1 MQSTPH
7 PCPSCGQ
14 VGMSVFYEV
23 NNVPVNSVLLVDSR
37 QEAVEFQRGDIRLA
51 VCPACGFI
59 SNIAF
64 DEALTQYSARYEAT
78 QGYSPTFN
86 KFHRALAQDLI
97 DRYDLHGKD
106 VIEIGCD
113 KGDFL
118 TMLAEMGD
126 NRGVGFDPA
135 YVPGRHP
142 SPAADRLT
150 FIPDFYGE
158 KYTNYHA
165 DFICCKMTLEH
176 IPNVGEFIATVRR
189 SIGDRPDTVVFFQ
202 IPNARYVL
210 CDVAFWD
217 IYYEH
222 CSYFTKGSL
231 ARLFRR
237 AGFEVRDLWTAYDD
251 QYLMIEARPAGEQ
264 GSRGAGEMKAP
275 SDSSLSPA
283 PPLPCSPAL
292 EEESPAETLDMVRY
306 FVEHADARRSEWR
319 TKLADWR
326 AAARRVV
333 LWGGGSKG
341 VAFLTTLGQ
350 SRDDI
355 AYAVDI
361 NPLKHA
367 TFMAGTGQ
375 EIIAP
380 ESLQTFRP
388 DVVIIMN
395 PVYRDEVTADLA
407 ALGLSPQIETL

>member
-1 MQSTPH
+1 MRSVAH
-7 PCPSCGQ
+7 ACPACGAEN
-14 VGMSVFYEV
+14 VSLFYEV
-23 NNVPVNSVLLVDSR
+23 ERVPVNSVLLVNSR
-37 QEAVEFQRGDIRLA
+37 QEALDFQRGDIRLA
-51 VCPACGFI
+51 VCPACGFVA
-59 SNIAF
+59 NIAF
-64 DEALTQYSARYEAT
+64 DEALTQYTARYEAT

-113 KGDFL
+113 KGDFI

-135 YVPGRHP
+135 YVPGRRPQSPQP

-150 FIPDFYGE
+150 FIADFYGE
-158 KYTNYHA
+158 KYTDYHA

-251 QYLMIEARPAGEQ
+251 QYLMIEARPAGGQ
-264 GSRGAGEMKAP
+264 GSGGAGEEN
-275 SDSSLSPA
+275 
-283 PPLPCSPAL
+283 LPG
-292 EEESPAETLDMVRY
+292 EESAAETLEMVRY
-306 FVEHADARRSEWR
+306 FVEHYEARRAEWR
-319 TKLADWR
+319 RALAEWQ
-326 AAARRVV
+326 AAGRKVV

-350 SRDDI
+350 SIDDI

-361 NPLKHA
+361 NPIKHG

-375 EIIAP
+375 EIVAP
-380 ESLQTFRP
+380 AFLQSYRP

-395 PVYRDEVTADLA
+395 PVYRAEVTADLT
-407 ALGLSPQIETL
+407 ALGLNPEIRTL

>member
-1 MQSTPH
+1 
-7 PCPSCGQ
+7 
-14 VGMSVFYEV
+14 MSVFYEV
-23 NNVPVNSVLLVDSR
+23 ERVPVNSVLLVASR
-37 QEAVEFQRGDIRLA
+37 EEALNFQRGDIVLA
-51 VCPACGFI
+51 VCPACGFV
-59 SNIAF
+59 SNVAF
-64 DEALTQYSARYEAT
+64 DEALTQYTARYEAT

-97 DRYDLHGKD
+97 DRFDLRGKD
-106 VIEIGCD
+106 IIEIGCD
-113 KGDFL
+113 KGDFI

-150 FIPDFYGE
+150 FILDFYSE
-158 KYTNYHA
+158 KYSNYRA

-176 IPNVGEFIATVRR
+176 IPDVAEFVATVRR
-189 SIGDRPDTVVFFQ
+189 SIGDNRKAVVFFQ
-202 IPNARYVL
+202 IPNASYVL

-237 AGFEVRDLWTAYDD
+237 CGFDVQDLWTAYDD
-251 QYLMIEARPAGEQ
+251 QYLMIEARPSLETEFPLRNSVSTVLPEAGDGGAGRESE
-264 GSRGAGEMKAP
+264 SRGVGEKEVP
-275 SDSSLSPA
+275 G
-283 PPLPCSPAL
+283 
-292 EEESPAETLDMVRY
+292 EESAAETLAMVAY
-306 FVEHADARRSEWR
+306 FVEHYEAKREQ
-319 TKLADWR
+319 WR
-326 AAARRVV
+326 AALAEWKSAVKKVV

-341 VAFLTTLGQ
+341 VAFLTTLSQ
-350 SRDDI
+350 SLDDI

-361 NPLKHA
+361 NPIKTG

-375 EIIAP
+375 EIVAP
-380 ESLQTFRP
+380 SFLQKYRP

-395 PVYRDEVTADLA
+395 PVYRGEITRDLTDM
-407 ALGLSPQIETL
+407 GLSPDIRTL

>member
-1 MQSTPH
+1 M
-7 PCPSCGQ
+7 
-14 VGMSVFYEV
+14 VAFYEV
-23 NNVPVNSVLLVDSR
+23 HNVPVNSVLLVMT
-37 QEAVEFQRGDIRLA
+37 QAEALNFQTGDITLA
-51 VCPACGFI
+51 ACPACGFI
-59 SNIAF
+59 SNITF
-64 DEALTQYSARYEAT
+64 DEKLTQYSARYEAT

-106 VIEIGCD
+106 IIEIGCD
-113 KGDFL
+113 KGDFI

-150 FIPDFYGE
+150 FIADFYSE
-158 KYTNYHA
+158 KYAGYDA

-176 IPNVGEFIATVRR
+176 IPNVGEFIATIRR

-210 CDVAFWD
+210 SDIAFWD

-222 CSYFTKGSL
+222 CSYFTRGSL

-237 AGFEVRDLWTAYDD
+237 SGFEVKDLWTAYDD
-251 QYLMIEARPAGEQ
+251 QYLMIEACPAA
-264 GSRGAGEMKAP
+264 GAPNM
-275 SDSSLSPA
+275 SP
-283 PPLPCSPAL
+283 LNG
-292 EEESPAETLDMVRY
+292 EESPVGALRMVDY
-306 FVEHADARRSEWR
+306 FVEHYKARREEWR
-319 TKLADWR
+319 RELAR
-326 AAARRVV
+326 MKAEGKRVV

-341 VAFLTTLGQ
+341 VSFLTTLGLTL
-350 SRDDI
+350 DDV

-361 NPLKHA
+361 NPIK
-367 TFMAGTGQ
+367 TGTYMAGTGQ
-375 EIIAP
+375 EIVAP
-380 ESLQTFRP
+380 AFLKEYRP

-395 PVYRDEVTADLA
+395 PVYRAEVTADLTA
-407 ALGLSPQIETL
+407 MGLSPEIRTL

>member
-1 MQSTPH
+1 MRQVLH
-7 PCPSCGQ
+7 ACPACGAA
-14 VGMSVFYEV
+14 GMAVFYEV
-23 NNVPVNSVLLVDSR
+23 RAVPVNSVLLVTSR
-37 QEAVEFQRGDIRLA
+37 DEAMNFQTGDIALA
-51 VCPACGFI
+51 ACPACGFI

-64 DEALTQYSARYEAT
+64 DEALTQYTAQYEAT

-86 KFHRALAQDLI
+86 KFHKALAQDLI
-97 DRYDLHGKD
+97 DRFDLHGKD
-106 VIEIGCD
+106 IIELGCD
-113 KGDFL
+113 KGDFI
-118 TMLAEMGD
+118 TMLVEMGD

-150 FIPDFYGE
+150 FIADFYGE
-158 KYTNYHA
+158 QYADYRA

-176 IPNVGEFIATVRR
+176 IPDVGRFVATVRR
-189 SIGDRPDTVVFFQ
+189 SIGDNGDTVVFFQ

-231 ARLFRR
+231 ARLFR
-237 AGFEVRDLWTAYDD
+237 ANGFEVKNLWTAYDD
-251 QYLMIEARPAGEQ
+251 QYLMIEARPGQSAGEQ
-264 GSRGAGEMKAP
+264 GRKGAGEEEL
-275 SDSSLSPA
+275 DG
-283 PPLPCSPAL
+283 
-292 EEESPAETLDMVRY
+292 EESVTETMEMVRY
-306 FVEHADARRSEWR
+306 FVEHYEAKRNE
-319 TKLADWR
+319 WR
-326 AAARRVV
+326 AALAGWQAASKKVV

-350 SRDDI
+350 SLDDI

-361 NPLKHA
+361 NPIKTG

-375 EIIAP
+375 EIVAP
-380 ESLQTFRP
+380 AFLKEYQP

-395 PVYRDEVTADLA
+395 PVYREEISRDLQA
-407 ALGLSPQIETL
+407 MGLAPEIRTL

>member
-1 MQSTPH
+1 MRSVDH
-7 PCPSCGQ
+7 RCPACGAER
-14 VGMSVFYEV
+14 MSVFYEV
-23 NNVPVNSVLLVDSR
+23 GNVPVNSVLLVSTR
-37 QEAVEFQRGDIRLA
+37 QEALEFQRGDITLA
-51 VCPACGFI
+51 VCPECGFI
-59 SNIAF
+59 SNVAF
-64 DEALTQYSARYEAT
+64 DEALTQYTARYEAT

-97 DRYDLHGKD
+97 DRYGLRDKD

-113 KGDFL
+113 KGDFI

-126 NRGVGFDPA
+126 NRGIGFDPA

-150 FIPDFYGE
+150 FIPDFYSE
-158 KYTNYHA
+158 KYTNYRA

-176 IPNVGEFIATVRR
+176 IPNVGEFVATVRR
-189 SIGDRPDTVVFFQ
+189 SIGDNHEAIVFFQ
-202 IPNARYVL
+202 IPNAQYVL

-237 AGFEVRDLWTAYDD
+237 GGFAVRDLWTAYDN
-251 QYLMIEARPAGEQ
+251 QYLMIEARPIGDGQ
-264 GSRGAGEMKAP
+264 GSGAESQRAQ
-275 SDSSLSPA
+275 
-283 PPLPCSPAL
+283 PLAG
-292 EEESPAETLDMVRY
+292 EESPAGTLAMVDY
-306 FVEHADARRSEWR
+306 FVEHYEAKRDEWR
-319 TKLADWR
+319 GALAEWQ
-326 AAARRVV
+326 AAGKKVV

-350 SRDDI
+350 SLDDI

-361 NPLKHA
+361 NPVKHG

-375 EIIAP
+375 EIVAP
-380 ESLQTFRP
+380 AFLRDYRP
-388 DVVIIMN
+388 DVVVIMN
-395 PVYRDEVTADLA
+395 PVYRDEISADLTA
-407 ALGLSPQIETL
+407 MGLAPEVRTL

>member
-1 MQSTPH
+1 MRSVNH
-7 PCPSCGQ
+7 RCPACGAER
-14 VGMSVFYEV
+14 MSVFYEV
-23 NNVPVNSVLLVDSR
+23 GNVPVNSVLLVNSR
-37 QEAVEFQRGDIRLA
+37 QEALDFQRGDITLA
-51 VCPACGFI
+51 ACPACGFI
-59 SNIAF
+59 SNVAF
-64 DEALTQYSARYEAT
+64 DEALTQYTARYEAT

-97 DRYDLHGKD
+97 DRYDLRGKD

-113 KGDFL
+113 KGDFI

-150 FIPDFYGE
+150 FIPDFYSE
-158 KYTNYHA
+158 KYTDYRA

-176 IPNVGEFIATVRR
+176 IPDVGEFVATVRR
-189 SIGDRPDTVVFFQ
+189 SIGDNHEAVVFFQ
-202 IPNARYVL
+202 IPNAQYVL

-237 AGFEVRDLWTAYDD
+237 AGFEVRDLWTAYDN

-264 GSRGAGEMKAP
+264 GSGGAGEAV
-275 SDSSLSPA
+275 
-283 PPLPCSPAL
+283 LPGG
-292 EEESPAETLDMVRY
+292 ESPVETMEMVEY
-306 FVEHADARRSEWR
+306 FVEHYETKRDEWR
-319 TKLADWR
+319 RALAEWK
-326 AAARRVV
+326 AAGKRVV

-350 SRDDI
+350 SVADI

-361 NPLKHA
+361 NPIKHG

-375 EIIAP
+375 EIVAP
-380 ESLQTFRP
+380 EFLREYHP
-388 DVVIIMN
+388 DVVVIMN
-395 PVYRDEVTADLA
+395 PVYRDEIAADLTTMN
-407 ALGLSPQIETL
+407 LVPEIRTL